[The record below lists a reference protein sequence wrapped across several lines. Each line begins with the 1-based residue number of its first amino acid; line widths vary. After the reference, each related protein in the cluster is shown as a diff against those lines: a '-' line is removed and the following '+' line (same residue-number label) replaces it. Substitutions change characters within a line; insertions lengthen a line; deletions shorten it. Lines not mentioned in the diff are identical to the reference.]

1 MSGFQGAD
9 TQALQ
14 RMGSLLEDRSSS
26 LEDMTARLG
35 ALINAVPWVGPDAM
49 ALRADWAFRIRPR
62 LVDCHL
68 RLREEGRSLRD
79 HAEEQDQ
86 ASDPAGDVAG
96 GGSGADSGRGTDS
109 VGGPDGLLRAVS
121 TPQIA
126 LAALS
131 VPLDAAS
138 GAASRAG
145 DAIGDT
151 VGTAA
156 EPGAAGIGLATG
168 PGGGVRA
175 FAQQVS
181 DAIGTDS
188 PLEFDG
194 TGLVLEPPR
203 TSDTVTVD
211 AGRDLAPSSAAKPFG
226 IDADGTPIDLAP
238 NTKYEVGDHGTY
250 YTDGDGTVVYIEA
263 TGGGEAMNPN
273 LREVFPD
280 ANYHVNANV
289 FYSTDELGRLDHMYV
304 PEVELHPDTARSE
317 SIQSK
322 IADRFDMTANGETER
337 IEYNAGH
344 ALARQ
349 FGGVR
354 EEINYTRQWDDVNQ
368 ARKGVDDNIYA
379 YESLMADG
387 IADHGHAYTY
397 ETRFNWGDEQPPG
410 VGPDQGSAP
419 WEYVPGSYDVRIT
432 ENGEEIADTSM
443 PNYPDGAT
451 FDK

>member
-1 MSGFQGAD
+1 
-9 TQALQ
+9 
-14 RMGSLLEDRSSS
+14 MGSLLEDRSSS

-62 LVDCHL
+62 LVDCQM
-68 RLREEGRSLRD
+68 RLHDEGRSLHD

-86 ASDPAGDVAG
+86 ASDPAGD
-96 GGSGADSGRGTDS
+96 GGSGSDAGRGTD
-109 VGGPDGLLRAVS
+109 GGLGDLLRTV
-121 TPQIA
+121 TEPRIA

-131 VPLDAAS
+131 VPLEAASDAA
-138 GAASRAG
+138 ARAG
-145 DAIGDT
+145 EAIGEGLGEGADAL
-151 VGTAA
+151 G
-156 EPGAAGIGLATG
+156 GAAGDTA
-168 PGGGVRA
+168 RA

-304 PEVELHPDTARSE
+304 PEVELHPDTARSQ

>member
-26 LEDMTARLG
+26 LEDMTAHLG

-49 ALRADWAFRIRPR
+49 ALRADWSFRIRPR
-62 LVDCHL
+62 LMDCQM
-68 RLREEGRSLRD
+68 RLHEEGRSLRD
-79 HAEEQDQ
+79 HAEEQDR
-86 ASDPAGDVAG
+86 ASDPAGDVAD
-96 GGSGADSGRGTDS
+96 GGSGADGARWADSGRGNGG
-109 VGGPDGLLRAVS
+109 VGGPDGLLRAAS
-121 TPQIA
+121 TPQIT

-138 GAASRAG
+138 QGVVRVAG
-145 DAIGDT
+145 AIGDAL
-151 VGTAA
+151 GTAA
-156 EPGAAGIGLATG
+156 ESAVEGTGRITGA
-168 PGGGVRA
+168 V
-175 FAQQVS
+175 AQQVS

-188 PLEFDG
+188 PLAFDG

-203 TSDTVTVD
+203 TSGTITVD
-211 AGRDLAPSSAAKPFG
+211 ADHELAPGSAAKPFG
-226 IDADGTPIDLAP
+226 LDADGAPIELAP
-238 NTKYEVGDHGTY
+238 NTRYEVGDHGTY
-250 YTDGDGTVVYIEA
+250 YTDGDGRVVYVEA
-263 TGGGEAMNPN
+263 TGGGGAMNPN

-280 ANYHVNANV
+280 ANYHVNENV

-304 PEVELHPDTARSE
+304 PEVEMHPDTSRSQ

-322 IADRFDMTANGETER
+322 IAERFDMTADGDTES
-337 IEYNAGH
+337 IEFNAGH

-354 EEINYTRQWDDVNQ
+354 EEINYTRQWDEVNQ
-368 ARKGVDDNIYA
+368 ARSGVDDNIYA

-387 IADHGHAYTY
+387 IEKHGHQYSY

-419 WEYVPGSYDVRIT
+419 WEYVPESYDVRIT
-432 ENGEEIADTSM
+432 ENGDVIADNTL

-451 FDK
+451 FDD

>member
-14 RMGSLLEDRSSS
+14 DMGSLLEDRASCV
-26 LEDMTARLG
+26 EDMTARLG
-35 ALINAVPWVGPDAM
+35 TLIDAVPWVGPDAM
-49 ALRADWAFRIRPR
+49 TLRADWSFRIRPH
-62 LVDCHL
+62 LVDCQM
-68 RLREEGRSLRD
+68 RLHEEGRSLRD
-79 HAEEQDQ
+79 HAEEQDR
-86 ASDPAGDVAG
+86 ASAPADGGADGAG
-96 GGSGADSGRGTDS
+96 GGGAGLG
-109 VGGPDGLLRAVS
+109 DGLGEGLGDLLRAA
-121 TPQIA
+121 TEPRIA

-131 VPLDAAS
+131 VPVEAAS
-138 GAASRAG
+138 DAASRAG
-145 DAIGDT
+145 EAIGD
-151 VGTAA
+151 
-156 EPGAAGIGLATG
+156 GIGEAIGEGADALR
-168 PGGGVRA
+168 GVAGDAARA
-175 FAQQVS
+175 VAQQVS

-188 PLEFDG
+188 PLEFGG

-211 AGRDLAPSSAAKPFG
+211 AGHDLAPGSAAKPFG
-226 IDADGTPIDLAP
+226 IDADGNPIDLAP

-280 ANYHVNANV
+280 ANYHVNENV

-304 PEVELHPDTARSE
+304 PEVELHPDTARSQ

-322 IADRFDMTANGETER
+322 IADRFDMTADGETER

-379 YESLMADG
+379 YERLMADG

>member
-9 TQALQ
+9 TQAL
-14 RMGSLLEDRSSS
+14 RDMGSLLEDRASS
-26 LEDMTARLG
+26 LEDMTSRLG
-35 ALINAVPWVGPDAM
+35 ALIDAVPWIGPDAV
-49 ALRADWAFRIRPR
+49 ALRADWSFRLQAR
-62 LVDCHL
+62 LADCQV
-68 RLREEGRSLRD
+68 RLRDQGRALHD
-79 HAEEQDQ
+79 HAQEQDR
-86 ASDPAGDVAG
+86 ASAPADGGADGAG
-96 GGSGADSGRGTDS
+96 GGGAGLG
-109 VGGPDGLLRAVS
+109 DGLGEGLGDLLRAA
-121 TPQIA
+121 TEPRIA

-131 VPLDAAS
+131 VPVEAAS
-138 GAASRAG
+138 DAASRAG
-145 DAIGDT
+145 EAIGD
-151 VGTAA
+151 
-156 EPGAAGIGLATG
+156 GIGEAIGEGADALR
-168 PGGGVRA
+168 GVAGDAARA
-175 FAQQVS
+175 VAQQVS

-188 PLEFDG
+188 PLEFGG
-194 TGLVLEPPR
+194 TGLVLEPPF

-211 AGRDLAPSSAAKPFG
+211 AGHELAPGSAAKPFG
-226 IDADGTPIDLAP
+226 IDADGNPIGLAP
-238 NTKYEVGDHGTY
+238 STKYEVGDHGTY
-250 YTDGDGTVVYIEA
+250 YTDGDGQVVFIEA
-263 TGGGEAMNPN
+263 TGGRDAMNPN

-280 ANYHVNANV
+280 ANYHVNENV

-304 PEVELHPDTARSE
+304 PEVELHPDTARSQ

-322 IADRFDMTANGETER
+322 IADRFDMTADGETER

-379 YESLMADG
+379 YERLMADG

-410 VGPDQGSAP
+410 VGPNQGSTP

-432 ENGEEIADTSM
+432 ENGEEIAHTTM

-451 FDK
+451 FEQ